1 MATKGSEVAAQ
12 SVEILREYGPFGTGE
27 QVHGVTYDGTH
38 VWYAAGERLQ
48 AVDPAKGGA
57 GPRLSVA
64 ATAGTAFDGR
74 HFYQIAGDAIQKVDA
89 KNGQVLSTIPTPAP
103 AGQNSGLTW
112 AEGTLWVGQYH
123 DRSVVQVDPDTG
135 RILKR
140 IPSAR
145 FVTGVTF
152 VEGDLWYG
160 TWEDEVS
167 DLRRVDAT
175 SGEVL
180 ERLAMPAG
188 TSVTGIESDG
198 GDVLFCGGGSS
209 GKIRAIRRPRR

>member
-1 MATKGSEVAAQ
+1 MATKGLEVAAQ
-12 SVEILREYGPFGTGE
+12 LAEILREYGPFGSGE

-38 VWYAAGERLQ
+38 VWYAAGEHLQ
-48 AVDPAKGGA
+48 AVEPAQGSA
-57 GPRLSVA
+57 GPRLAVA

-74 HFYQIAGDAIQKVDA
+74 HFYQIAGDVIQKVDA
-89 KNGQVLSTIPTPAP
+89 KDGRVLATIPTPAP
-103 AGQNSGLTW
+103 AGRNSGLTW

-123 DRSVVQVDPDTG
+123 DRSIVQVDPATG

-152 VEGDLWYG
+152 AAGDLWYG
-160 TWEDEVS
+160 TWEDDVS
-167 DLRRVDAT
+167 DLRRADT
-175 SGEVL
+175 ESGEVL

-188 TSVTGIESDG
+188 TFVTGIESDG
-198 GDVLFCGGGSS
+198 RDVLFCGGGSS